1 MEAVT
6 IVLLPERK
14 TQPYARQLSP
24 GGSRL
29 ALSVSSQSPE
39 TRQSPSLFWTWF
51 VLLFPKRQSHR
62 ATRPFDFGLLATTTN
77 LVRSDLTRVLVQLTV
92 VAVAAAVAGCYHQP
106 QSVLQRMSEAQR
118 IAGKLHV
125 DFTQASDATNLAVM
139 AQSDEASA
147 QFAQE
152 SERKMQAVQQDAEK
166 LQLLLASLMF
176 SNETQLLDRFDRQLN
191 TYRTVEQD
199 ILKLAVANDNLKAQ
213 RLSFGPAQKAA
224 DDFRLAIED
233 VARSVSGNPS
243 QADALAFKALA
254 ALRQIQVL
262 EAPHIAEARDDVMTT
277 LERQMATAEAETWN
291 ALQSLAALTPADGD
305 GKIETAQIALN
316 RFLGC
321 HRQIIALSRRNSNVR
336 SLALVLGQ
344 RRKLTAECGDTLEA
358 LSQELNKRGFQA
370 TR

>member
-1 MEAVT
+1 MEAV
-6 IVLLPERK
+6 IVVCLPKRK
-14 TQPYARQLSP
+14 AQSYARPLLLKKSQLVRSASFQLP
-24 GGSRL
+24 N
-29 ALSVSSQSPE
+29 A
-39 TRQSPSLFWTWF
+39 RQSMALFWTD
-51 VLLFPKRQSHR
+51 LFQFLIRGNDKTVCDKPHI
-62 ATRPFDFGLLATTTN
+62 LI
-77 LVRSDLTRVLVQLTV
+77 RSYPTRVFLQFAV
-92 VAVAAAVAGCYHQP
+92 VAVAVAVVGCYHEP

-118 IAGKLHV
+118 ITAKLHV

-166 LQLLLASLMF
+166 LRPLLASLMF

-213 RLSFGPAQKAA
+213 RLSFGTAQKAA
-224 DDFRLAIED
+224 DDFRLAVED
-233 VARSVSGNPS
+233 AARSVSGNPS

-262 EAPHIAEARDDVMTT
+262 EAPHIAEARDDVMTM
-277 LERQMATAEAETWN
+277 LEKQMATGETETRS
-291 ALQSLAALTPADGD
+291 ALQSLAALTPANAN
-305 GKIETAQIALN
+305 GKVATAQIALN
-316 RFLGC
+316 RFLGY

-344 RRKLTAECGDTLEA
+344 RRKLTAECQDTLEA
-358 LSQELNKRGFQA
+358 LTQELNKRGFQA

>member
-1 MEAVT
+1 
-6 IVLLPERK
+6 
-14 TQPYARQLSP
+14 
-24 GGSRL
+24 
-29 ALSVSSQSPE
+29 
-39 TRQSPSLFWTWF
+39 
-51 VLLFPKRQSHR
+51 
-62 ATRPFDFGLLATTTN
+62 
-77 LVRSDLTRVLVQLTV
+77 
-92 VAVAAAVAGCYHQP
+92 
-106 QSVLQRMSEAQR
+106 
-118 IAGKLHV
+118 
-125 DFTQASDATNLAVM
+125 
-139 AQSDEASA
+139 
-147 QFAQE
+147 
-152 SERKMQAVQQDAEK
+152 MQAVQQDSKK

-191 TYRTVEQD
+191 TYRTVERD

-224 DDFRLAIED
+224 DNFRLAIED